1 MPHEPKMIVIDDD
14 RRLLSLY
21 KRIFDAFSV
30 KVYFTQNSK
39 DAIRVAMYSKPDI
52 FMTDLIHPGVN
63 GFKMIKDFR
72 KNKYTKEMSIWVV
85 SGSLDTMSQD
95 ELRELD
101 ADEIFCKPVRL
112 ERLIEKAEKI
122 FKSTNKDAA
131 LLNLGCEAPDLDYK
145 SDIDLKSK
153 EGRASFAKDV
163 IAFANNGGGHI
174 IVGVSEPKKGLFE
187 KTGVTEAEA
196 EKFEVTNI
204 NKAIADYI
212 EPQHHISSRRVY
224 EGRKCFHFISI
235 PGVTVEP
242 LLARKENADARLFLG
257 RIYIRTSSAETKEVT
272 RSEELRKIWR
282 CAQRK

>member
-1 MPHEPKMIVIDDD
+1 
-14 RRLLSLY
+14 
-21 KRIFDAFSV
+21 
-30 KVYFTQNSK
+30 
-39 DAIRVAMYSKPDI
+39 
-52 FMTDLIHPGVN
+52 
-63 GFKMIKDFR
+63 
-72 KNKYTKEMSIWVV
+72 
-85 SGSLDTMSQD
+85 MSQD

-204 NKAIADYI
+204 NKAIA
-212 EPQHHISSRRVY
+212 
-224 EGRKCFHFISI
+224 
-235 PGVTVEP
+235 
-242 LLARKENADARLFLG
+242 ENADARLFLG